1 MKKQFMYILAV
12 VILVIM
18 FCAPVH
24 AKQHDT
30 QIVRRYCRQTYGTSY
45 KVKFIDARESNMKF
59 LLNRAG
65 RKIVYVETYK
75 VKATGGRDARIISG
89 DYKGCYVALTKKTKP
104 GKITQFYSI
113 WNPNNNYEDD
123 IVAVVNQGKI
133 RR

>member
-1 MKKQFMYILAV
+1 MKRKITLVMIVALM
-12 VILVIM
+12 VIA
-18 FCAPVH
+18 FCTPVQ
-24 AKQHDT
+24 AKTDT
-30 QIVRRYCRQTYGTSY
+30 QIVRKFCRNTYGTSY
-45 KVKFIDARESNMKF
+45 KIKFIEARESNMHF

-65 RKIVYVETYK
+65 RKIIYVETYK
-75 VKATGGRDARIISG
+75 VRATGGRDARIVSG

-104 GKITQFYSI
+104 GKITRFYSI